1 MMSTPWKKWTA
12 ALTVA
17 LFLALTVMPAWAA
30 AATLKQGSRG
40 QAVTE
45 LQQNLNALGYSA
57 GEADGIYGG
66 NTANAVKAFQR
77 DNGLTADGIVGPATQ
92 SAIDL
97 KMRSS
102 GSAAGSTGDT
112 GTITA
117 GVNVRA
123 EAKSGS
129 TILGTLSKGTK
140 VTVLGISGSWV
151 HVKSGSLTGYVF
163 EDYIDVNQQAG
174 GSSDPVIEEES
185 FTGTVKVSGSLNV
198 RKGPGTSYAS
208 VGKLYNGDKVTVTGS
223 TGDWYVISFNGGTG
237 YVSSAYITKNGSTAT
252 PTAKPESFTGTVK
265 VSGSLNVRK
274 GPGTSYASVGKLYN
288 GDKVTVT
295 GSTGDWYVISFN
307 GGTGYVSS
315 AYITKGGAQET
326 ATPTAKPESFTG
338 TVKVSGSLNVRK
350 GPGTSYASIG
360 KLYNGDKVTV
370 TGSSGSWYVISFNGG
385 TGYVSSA
392 YITKG
397 GTQETATP
405 TAKPESFTGTV
416 KVSGSLNVRKG
427 PGTNYTAIGKL
438 YNGDKVTVTGSSGSW
453 YAISFSGSTGYVSS
467 AYIVKDSDSQ
477 ETPGGEEDSEGY
489 VLASALNV
497 RSGPGTNYNIL
508 GKLYSGDLVEI
519 VGSTNGWY
527 KIDYNGGTGYVSA
540 GYIQKGPPPEDVPPS
555 SNEMLTKD
563 LDIDTTLKVGS
574 TGSKV
579 KDLQT
584 ALNMQ
589 GFYSG
594 AIDGI
599 YDSEVQSAVKSFQK
613 AAGLDADGVA
623 GNYTL
628 ATVYTLL
635 DPIPKS
641 QLNLK
646 AYDNGSSIPIIKPT
660 WSEANNLLPRGAT
673 FTIVDVRTGYTYRA
687 VRTGGSLHAD
697 TEPATRVDTNIM
709 FQAVGSKW
717 SWTRRPIW
725 VVYNGIRMAA
735 SMNCQPHGFETI
747 GGNDMTGQ
755 FCIHFV
761 GSKTH
766 GSNSVDAAH
775 QSCIDQAYR
784 AGQ

>member
-30 AATLKQGSRG
+30 TATLRQGSRG

-45 LQQNLNALGYSA
+45 LQQDLNALGYSA
-57 GEADGIYGG
+57 GKADGIYGD
-66 NTANAVKAFQR
+66 NTTSAVKAFQR
-77 DNGLTADGIVGPATQ
+77 DNGLSTDGIAGPATL

-97 KMRSS
+97 KLRASGSSS
-102 GSAAGSTGDT
+102 GNGAGDT
-112 GTITA
+112 GTILA

-140 VTVLGISGSWV
+140 VTVLDIDGSWV
-151 HVKSGSLTGYVF
+151 HVQSGSLTGYVF
-163 EDYIDVNQQAG
+163 EDYIEVNKGADG
-174 GSSDPVIEEES
+174 GASGPVVNEES
-185 FTGTVKVSGSLNV
+185 FTGVVKVSGSLNV
-198 RKGPGTSYAS
+198 RKGPGTSYA
-208 VGKLYNGDKVTVTGS
+208 VAGKLRNGDKVTVTGS
-223 TGDWYVISFNGGTG
+223 ADGWYAISYEGGTG
-237 YVSSAYITKNGSTAT
+237 YVSSAYIVKDGGTEATAT
-252 PTAKPESFTGTVK
+252 PDTKPESFAGVVK

-274 GPGTSYASVGKLYN
+274 GPGTSYAVAGKLRN

-295 GSTGDWYVISFN
+295 GSADGWYAISYE

-315 AYITKGGAQET
+315 AYIVKSDDGA
-326 ATPTAKPESFTG
+326 ATS
-338 TVKVSGSLNVRK
+338 
-350 GPGTSYASIG
+350 
-360 KLYNGDKVTV
+360 
-370 TGSSGSWYVISFNGG
+370 
-385 TGYVSSA
+385 
-392 YITKG
+392 
-397 GTQETATP
+397 TP
-405 TAKPESFTGTV
+405 DA
-416 KVSGSLNVRKG
+416 
-427 PGTNYTAIGKL
+427 
-438 YNGDKVTVTGSSGSW
+438 
-453 YAISFSGSTGYVSS
+453 
-467 AYIVKDSDSQ
+467 
-477 ETPGGEEDSEGY
+477 GERTEGY
-489 VLASALNV
+489 VIASALNV

-508 GKLYSGDLVEI
+508 GKLYSGELVEI
-519 VGSTNGWY
+519 LGSTGGWY
-527 KIDYNGGTGYVSA
+527 KISYNGGTGYVSA
-540 GYIQKGPPPEDVPPS
+540 EYVQEGAPPDDIPPS
-555 SNEMLTKD
+555 TNDMLTKD

-584 ALNMQ
+584 ALNIQ

-594 AIDGI
+594 EIDGI
-599 YDSEVQSAVKSFQK
+599 YDSAVQSAVKAFQK
-613 AAGLDADGVA
+613 AAGLDADGIA

-646 AYDNGSSIPIIKPT
+646 AYDDGSSIPIIKPS
-660 WSEANNLLPRGAT
+660 WSEANNLLPRRAT
-673 FTIVDVRTGYTYRA
+673 FTVVDVRTGYTFRA
-687 VRTGGSLHAD
+687 IRTGGSLHAD

-709 FQAVGSKW
+709 FQAIGSKW
-717 SWTRRPIW
+717 SWARRPVWI
-725 VVYNGIRMAA
+725 VYNGVRMAA

-761 GSKTH
+761 DSKTH
-766 GSNSVDAAH
+766 GSNKVDADH
-775 QSCIDQAYR
+775 QSCIDEAYR

>member
-30 AATLKQGSRG
+30 TATLRQGSRG

-45 LQQNLNALGYSA
+45 LQQDLNTLGYAA
-57 GEADGIYGG
+57 GKADGIYGA

-77 DNGLTADGIVGPATQ
+77 DNGLSVDGVAGPATQ

-97 KMRSS
+97 KLRAGGSAS
-102 GSAAGSTGDT
+102 GSGSGNS

-140 VTVLGISGSWV
+140 VTVLDISGSWV
-151 HVKSGSLTGYVF
+151 HVQSGSLTGYVF
-163 EDYIDVNQQAG
+163 EDYIDIDKAQDG
-174 GSSDPVIEEES
+174 GASGPVVSEES
-185 FTGTVKVSGSLNV
+185 FTGVVKVSGSLNV
-198 RKGPGTSYAS
+198 RKGPGTTYAV
-208 VGKLYNGDKVTVTGS
+208 VGKLRNGDKVTVTGS
-223 TGDWYVISFNGGTG
+223 TDGWYAISYDGGTG
-237 YVSSAYITKNGSTAT
+237 YVSSAYITKSDGSET
-252 PTAKPESFTGTVK
+252 
-265 VSGSLNVRK
+265 
-274 GPGTSYASVGKLYN
+274 TS
-288 GDKVTVT
+288 
-295 GSTGDWYVISFN
+295 
-307 GGTGYVSS
+307 
-315 AYITKGGAQET
+315 
-326 ATPTAKPESFTG
+326 
-338 TVKVSGSLNVRK
+338 
-350 GPGTSYASIG
+350 
-360 KLYNGDKVTV
+360 
-370 TGSSGSWYVISFNGG
+370 
-385 TGYVSSA
+385 
-392 YITKG
+392 
-397 GTQETATP
+397 
-405 TAKPESFTGTV
+405 
-416 KVSGSLNVRKG
+416 
-427 PGTNYTAIGKL
+427 
-438 YNGDKVTVTGSSGSW
+438 
-453 YAISFSGSTGYVSS
+453 
-467 AYIVKDSDSQ
+467 
-477 ETPGGEEDSEGY
+477 TPGGDEDAEGY
-489 VLASALNV
+489 VIASALNV

-519 VGSTNGWY
+519 LGSSNGWY
-527 KIDYNGGTGYVSA
+527 KIVYDSGEGYVSA
-540 GYIQKGPPPEDVPPS
+540 EYVQKGAPPDDIPPS
-555 SNEMLTKD
+555 TNDMLNKD

-584 ALNMQ
+584 ALNIQ

-594 AIDGI
+594 AIDGV
-599 YDSEVQSAVKSFQK
+599 YDSAVQSAVKAFQK
-613 AAGLDADGVA
+613 AAGLDADGIA

-646 AYDNGSSIPIIKPT
+646 AYDDGSSIPIIKPS
-660 WSEANNLLPRGAT
+660 WSEANNLLPRRAT
-673 FTIVDVRTGYTYRA
+673 FTIVDVRTGYTFRA
-687 VRTGGSLHAD
+687 TRTGGSQHAD

-709 FQAVGSKW
+709 FQAIGSKW
-717 SWTRRPIW
+717 SWARRPIW
-725 VVYNGIRMAA
+725 VVYNGVRMAA

-766 GSNSVDAAH
+766 GSNKVDADH
-775 QSCIDQAYR
+775 KSCIDEAYR

>member
-30 AATLKQGSRG
+30 TATLRQGSRG

-45 LQQNLNALGYSA
+45 LQQDLNTLGYAA
-57 GEADGIYGG
+57 GKADGIYGA

-77 DNGLTADGIVGPATQ
+77 DNGLSVDGVAGPATQ

-97 KMRSS
+97 KLRAGGSAS
-102 GSAAGSTGDT
+102 GSGSGNS

-140 VTVLGISGSWV
+140 VTVLDISGSWV
-151 HVKSGSLTGYVF
+151 HVQSGSLTGYVF
-163 EDYIDVNQQAG
+163 EDYIDIDKAQDG
-174 GSSDPVIEEES
+174 GASGPVVSEES
-185 FTGTVKVSGSLNV
+185 FTGVVKVSGSLNV
-198 RKGPGTSYAS
+198 RKGPGTTYAV
-208 VGKLYNGDKVTVTGS
+208 VGKLRNGDKVTVTGS
-223 TGDWYVISFNGGTG
+223 TDGWYAISYDGGTG
-237 YVSSAYITKNGSTAT
+237 YVSSAYITKSDGSET
-252 PTAKPESFTGTVK
+252 
-265 VSGSLNVRK
+265 
-274 GPGTSYASVGKLYN
+274 TS
-288 GDKVTVT
+288 
-295 GSTGDWYVISFN
+295 
-307 GGTGYVSS
+307 
-315 AYITKGGAQET
+315 
-326 ATPTAKPESFTG
+326 
-338 TVKVSGSLNVRK
+338 
-350 GPGTSYASIG
+350 
-360 KLYNGDKVTV
+360 
-370 TGSSGSWYVISFNGG
+370 
-385 TGYVSSA
+385 
-392 YITKG
+392 
-397 GTQETATP
+397 
-405 TAKPESFTGTV
+405 
-416 KVSGSLNVRKG
+416 
-427 PGTNYTAIGKL
+427 
-438 YNGDKVTVTGSSGSW
+438 
-453 YAISFSGSTGYVSS
+453 
-467 AYIVKDSDSQ
+467 
-477 ETPGGEEDSEGY
+477 TPGGDEDAEGY
-489 VLASALNV
+489 VIASALNV

-519 VGSTNGWY
+519 LGSSNGWY
-527 KIDYNGGTGYVSA
+527 KIVYDSGEGYVSA
-540 GYIQKGPPPEDVPPS
+540 EYVQKGAPPDDIPPS
-555 SNEMLTKD
+555 TNDMLNKD

-584 ALNMQ
+584 ALNIQ

-594 AIDGI
+594 AIDGV
-599 YDSEVQSAVKSFQK
+599 YDSAVQSAVKAFQK
-613 AAGLDADGVA
+613 AAGLDADGIA

-646 AYDNGSSIPIIKPT
+646 AYDDGSSIPIIKPS
-660 WSEANNLLPRGAT
+660 WSEANNLLPRRAT
-673 FTIVDVRTGYTYRA
+673 FTIVDVRTGYTFRA
-687 VRTGGSLHAD
+687 TRTGGSQHAD

-709 FQAVGSKW
+709 FQAIGSKW
-717 SWTRRPIW
+717 SWARRPIW
-725 VVYNGIRMAA
+725 VVYNGVRMAA

-766 GSNSVDAAH
+766 GSNKVDADH
-775 QSCIDQAYR
+775 QSCIDEAYR

>member
-17 LFLALTVMPAWAA
+17 LFLVLTVMPAWAA
-30 AATLKQGSRG
+30 TATLRQGSRG

-45 LQQNLNALGYSA
+45 LQQDLNTLGYAA
-57 GEADGIYGG
+57 GKADGIYGA

-77 DNGLTADGIVGPATQ
+77 DNGLSVDGVAGPATQ

-97 KMRSS
+97 KLRAGGSAS
-102 GSAAGSTGDT
+102 GSGSGNS

-140 VTVLGISGSWV
+140 VTVLDISGSWV
-151 HVKSGSLTGYVF
+151 HVQSGSLTGYVF
-163 EDYIDVNQQAG
+163 EDYIDIDKAQDG
-174 GSSDPVIEEES
+174 GASGPVVSEES
-185 FTGTVKVSGSLNV
+185 FTGVVKVSGSLNV
-198 RKGPGTSYAS
+198 RKGPGTTYAV
-208 VGKLYNGDKVTVTGS
+208 VGKLHNGDKVTVTGS
-223 TGDWYVISFNGGTG
+223 TDGWYAISYDGGTG
-237 YVSSAYITKNGSTAT
+237 YVSSAYITKSDGSET
-252 PTAKPESFTGTVK
+252 
-265 VSGSLNVRK
+265 
-274 GPGTSYASVGKLYN
+274 TS
-288 GDKVTVT
+288 
-295 GSTGDWYVISFN
+295 
-307 GGTGYVSS
+307 
-315 AYITKGGAQET
+315 
-326 ATPTAKPESFTG
+326 
-338 TVKVSGSLNVRK
+338 
-350 GPGTSYASIG
+350 
-360 KLYNGDKVTV
+360 
-370 TGSSGSWYVISFNGG
+370 
-385 TGYVSSA
+385 
-392 YITKG
+392 
-397 GTQETATP
+397 
-405 TAKPESFTGTV
+405 
-416 KVSGSLNVRKG
+416 
-427 PGTNYTAIGKL
+427 
-438 YNGDKVTVTGSSGSW
+438 
-453 YAISFSGSTGYVSS
+453 
-467 AYIVKDSDSQ
+467 
-477 ETPGGEEDSEGY
+477 TPGGDEDAEGY
-489 VLASALNV
+489 VIASALNV

-519 VGSTNGWY
+519 LGSSNGWY
-527 KIDYNGGTGYVSA
+527 KIVYDSGEGYVSA
-540 GYIQKGPPPEDVPPS
+540 EYVQKGAPPDDIPPS
-555 SNEMLTKD
+555 TNDMLNKD

-584 ALNMQ
+584 ALNIQ

-594 AIDGI
+594 AIDGV
-599 YDSEVQSAVKSFQK
+599 YDSAVQSAVKAFQK
-613 AAGLDADGVA
+613 AAGLDADGIA

-646 AYDNGSSIPIIKPT
+646 AYDDGSSIPIIKPS
-660 WSEANNLLPRGAT
+660 WSEANNLLPRRAT
-673 FTIVDVRTGYTYRA
+673 FTIVDVRTGYTFRA
-687 VRTGGSLHAD
+687 TRTGGSQHAD

-709 FQAVGSKW
+709 FQAIGSKW
-717 SWTRRPIW
+717 SWARRPIW
-725 VVYNGIRMAA
+725 VVYNGVRMAA

-766 GSNSVDAAH
+766 GSNKVDADH
-775 QSCIDQAYR
+775 KSCIDEAYR

>member
-30 AATLKQGSRG
+30 TATLRQGSRG

-45 LQQNLNALGYSA
+45 LQQDLNTLGYAA
-57 GEADGIYGG
+57 GKADGIYGA

-77 DNGLTADGIVGPATQ
+77 DNGLSVDGVAGPATQ

-97 KMRSS
+97 KLRAGGSAS
-102 GSAAGSTGDT
+102 GSGSGNS

-140 VTVLGISGSWV
+140 VTVLDISGSWV
-151 HVKSGSLTGYVF
+151 HVQSGSLTGYVF
-163 EDYIDVNQQAG
+163 EDYIDIDKAQDG
-174 GSSDPVIEEES
+174 GASGPVVSEES
-185 FTGTVKVSGSLNV
+185 FTGVVKVSGSLNV
-198 RKGPGTSYAS
+198 RKGPGTTYAV
-208 VGKLYNGDKVTVTGS
+208 VGKLRNGDKVTVTGS
-223 TGDWYVISFNGGTG
+223 TDGWYAISYDGGTG
-237 YVSSAYITKNGSTAT
+237 YVSNAYITKSDGSETSA
-252 PTAKPESFTGTVK
+252 PTEKPESFTGIVK

-274 GPGTSYASVGKLYN
+274 GPGTTYAVVGKLHN

-295 GSTGDWYVISFN
+295 GSTDGWYAISYD

-315 AYITKGGAQET
+315 AYITKSDGSET
-326 ATPTAKPESFTG
+326 SAPTEKPESFTG
-338 TVKVSGSLNVRK
+338 VVKVSGSLNVRK
-350 GPGTSYASIG
+350 GPGTTYAVVG
-360 KLYNGDKVTV
+360 KLRNGDKVTV
-370 TGSSGSWYVISFNGG
+370 TGSTDGWYAISNDGG

-392 YITKG
+392 YITKSDG
-397 GTQETATP
+397 SETT
-405 TAKPESFTGTV
+405 S
-416 KVSGSLNVRKG
+416 
-427 PGTNYTAIGKL
+427 
-438 YNGDKVTVTGSSGSW
+438 
-453 YAISFSGSTGYVSS
+453 
-467 AYIVKDSDSQ
+467 
-477 ETPGGEEDSEGY
+477 TPGGDEDAEGY
-489 VLASALNV
+489 VIASALNV

-519 VGSTNGWY
+519 LGSSNGWY
-527 KIDYNGGTGYVSA
+527 KIVYDSGEGYVSA
-540 GYIQKGPPPEDVPPS
+540 EYVQKGAPPDDIPPS
-555 SNEMLTKD
+555 TNDMLNKD

-584 ALNMQ
+584 ALNIQ

-594 AIDGI
+594 AIDGV
-599 YDSEVQSAVKSFQK
+599 YDSAVQSAVKAFQK
-613 AAGLDADGVA
+613 AAGLDADGIA

-646 AYDNGSSIPIIKPT
+646 AYDDGSSIPIIKPS
-660 WSEANNLLPRGAT
+660 WSEANNLLPRRAT
-673 FTIVDVRTGYTYRA
+673 FTIVDVRTGYTFRA
-687 VRTGGSLHAD
+687 TRTGGSQHAD

-709 FQAVGSKW
+709 FQAIGSKW
-717 SWTRRPIW
+717 SWARRPIW
-725 VVYNGIRMAA
+725 VVYNGVRMAA

-766 GSNSVDAAH
+766 GSNKVDPDH
-775 QSCIDQAYR
+775 QRCINEAYR

>member
-17 LFLALTVMPAWAA
+17 LFLVLTVMPAWAA
-30 AATLKQGSRG
+30 TATLRQGSRG

-45 LQQNLNALGYSA
+45 LQQDLNTLGYAA
-57 GEADGIYGG
+57 GKADGIYGA

-77 DNGLTADGIVGPATQ
+77 DNGLSVDGVAGPATQ

-97 KMRSS
+97 KLRAGGSAS
-102 GSAAGSTGDT
+102 GSGSGNS

-140 VTVLGISGSWV
+140 VTVLDISGSWV
-151 HVKSGSLTGYVF
+151 HVQSGSLTGYVF
-163 EDYIDVNQQAG
+163 EDYIDIDKAQDG
-174 GSSDPVIEEES
+174 GASGPVVSEES
-185 FTGTVKVSGSLNV
+185 FTGVVKVSGSLNV
-198 RKGPGTSYAS
+198 RKGPGTTYAV
-208 VGKLYNGDKVTVTGS
+208 VGKLRNGDKVTVTGS
-223 TGDWYVISFNGGTG
+223 TDGWYAISYDGGTG
-237 YVSSAYITKNGSTAT
+237 YVSSAYITKSDGSET
-252 PTAKPESFTGTVK
+252 
-265 VSGSLNVRK
+265 
-274 GPGTSYASVGKLYN
+274 TS
-288 GDKVTVT
+288 
-295 GSTGDWYVISFN
+295 
-307 GGTGYVSS
+307 
-315 AYITKGGAQET
+315 
-326 ATPTAKPESFTG
+326 
-338 TVKVSGSLNVRK
+338 
-350 GPGTSYASIG
+350 
-360 KLYNGDKVTV
+360 
-370 TGSSGSWYVISFNGG
+370 
-385 TGYVSSA
+385 
-392 YITKG
+392 
-397 GTQETATP
+397 
-405 TAKPESFTGTV
+405 
-416 KVSGSLNVRKG
+416 
-427 PGTNYTAIGKL
+427 
-438 YNGDKVTVTGSSGSW
+438 
-453 YAISFSGSTGYVSS
+453 
-467 AYIVKDSDSQ
+467 
-477 ETPGGEEDSEGY
+477 TPGGDEDAEGY
-489 VLASALNV
+489 VIASALNV

-519 VGSTNGWY
+519 LGSSNGWY
-527 KIDYNGGTGYVSA
+527 KIVYDSGEGYVSA
-540 GYIQKGPPPEDVPPS
+540 EYVQKGAPPDDIPPS
-555 SNEMLTKD
+555 TNDMLNKD

-584 ALNMQ
+584 ALNIQ

-594 AIDGI
+594 AIDGV
-599 YDSEVQSAVKSFQK
+599 YDSAVQSAVKAFQK
-613 AAGLDADGVA
+613 AAGLDADGIA

-646 AYDNGSSIPIIKPT
+646 AYDDGSSIPIIKPS
-660 WSEANNLLPRGAT
+660 WSEANNLLPRRAT
-673 FTIVDVRTGYTYRA
+673 FTIVDVRTGYTFRA
-687 VRTGGSLHAD
+687 TRTGGSQHAD

-709 FQAVGSKW
+709 FQAIGSKW
-717 SWTRRPIW
+717 SWARRPIW
-725 VVYNGIRMAA
+725 VVYNGVRMAA

-766 GSNSVDAAH
+766 GSNKVDPDH
-775 QSCIDQAYR
+775 QRCINEAYR